1 MMHRNMKNKI
11 LPWLKSGFSHM
22 EMSEDVIAED
32 VIDLIVFLGTVGVFQ
47 VF

>member
-1 MMHRNMKNKI
+1 MLKKSIMHRNMKKKI

-22 EMSEDVIAED
+22 EMSEDVIY
-32 VIDLIVFLGTVGVFQ
+32 LIVFLGTVGVFQ